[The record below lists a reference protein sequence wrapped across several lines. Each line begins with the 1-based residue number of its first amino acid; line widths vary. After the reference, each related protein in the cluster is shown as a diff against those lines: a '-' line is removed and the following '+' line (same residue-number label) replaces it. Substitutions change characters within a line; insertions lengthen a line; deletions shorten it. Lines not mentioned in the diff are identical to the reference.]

1 MQQDNDGFRLPELS
15 SNPVYAIVPGH
26 QAVSAPLGGEAGAIQ
41 PLVGQQ
47 VTIGD
52 GVPGLAAGT
61 YTLLPST
68 YALLPGAFRV
78 EINGLAGQGAPMA
91 TQGLRN
97 GSWATSGQLS
107 IAGTSIRDSLSRQ
120 VILSSADTLRR
131 YSQYNEM
138 SYADFIR
145 ADAARKNI
153 PRAMLPVDAR
163 SLYLGL
169 RADEEIRENAL
180 SFEGRSTSR
189 RKKADMAAASSW
201 MPRRA
206 SRFCLKVGCPTPI
219 SLACRW
225 LRTI

>member
-1 MQQDNDGFRLPELS
+1 S

-138 SYADFIR
+138 
-145 ADAARKNI
+145 
-153 PRAMLPVDAR
+153 
-163 SLYLGL
+163 
-169 RADEEIRENAL
+169 
-180 SFEGRSTSR
+180 
-189 RKKADMAAASSW
+189 
-201 MPRRA
+201 
-206 SRFCLKVGCPTPI
+206 
-219 SLACRW
+219 
-225 LRTI
+225 

>member
-1 MQQDNDGFRLPELS
+1 M
-15 SNPVYAIVPGH
+15 
-26 QAVSAPLGGEAGAIQ
+26 
-41 PLVGQQ
+41 
-47 VTIGD
+47 
-52 GVPGLAAGT
+52 
-61 YTLLPST
+61 LPST

-97 GSWATSGQLS
+97 GSWATSGRLS

-153 PRAMLPVDAR
+153 PERCCQ
-163 SLYLGL
+163 
-169 RADEEIRENAL
+169 
-180 SFEGRSTSR
+180 
-189 RKKADMAAASSW
+189 W
-201 MPRRA
+201 MPDPSTWDCARMR
-206 SRFCLKVGCPTPI
+206 SFGKTP
-219 SLACRW
+219 
-225 LRTI
+225 